1 MASAVRAG
9 PRLRRAVEGGELAGL
24 PAGLRAEL
32 EAALASEGAVVPFS
46 LLRRLHAALRE
57 AGSPLYLHE
66 LLEGSEID
74 LPEVPVPPRVG
85 EGRARAAGD
94 GGCPRPSQRLCPSL
108 PQNPELVAR
117 LERIKA
123 KLANEE
129 YRRMTRNITGQEVNG
144 TLAEF
149 GRQVRSVKAVVITI
163 FNFIVT
169 VVAAFACTY
178 LGSQYV
184 FVETAAVSEPVA
196 LEPACGTLCAGLAG
210 AADALPSAGSG
221 SRHAQ
226 GRLSLFL
233 RPQRVLSAVIVASVV
248 GLAELYVMVRTLEG
262 DLGKL

>member
-9 PRLRRAVEGGELAGL
+9 RRLRQAVEGGELAGL

-32 EAALASEGAVVPFS
+32 EAALASEGALVPFG

-74 LPEVPVPPRVG
+74 LPEVPVPPR
-85 EGRARAAGD
+85 
-94 GGCPRPSQRLCPSL
+94 
-108 PQNPELVAR
+108 NPELVAR

-129 YRRMTRNITGQEVNG
+129 YRRMTRNITGQEMNG

-184 FVETAAVSEPVA
+184 FAETAAVSEPVA
-196 LEPACGTLCAGLAG
+196 SEPTCGTLCASQAR
-210 AADALPSAGSG
+210 AADAPPGAGSG
-221 SRHAQ
+221 SRHTQ
-226 GRLSLFL
+226 GHLSLFL

>member
-9 PRLRRAVEGGELAGL
+9 RRLRRAAEGGELAGL

-32 EAALASEGAVVPFS
+32 RAALASEGALVPFG
-46 LLRRLHAALRE
+46 LLRSLHAALRE
-57 AGSPLYLHE
+57 AGSPLHLHE
-66 LLEGSEID
+66 LLEGSEIH
-74 LPEVPVPPRVG
+74 LPEVPVPPR
-85 EGRARAAGD
+85 
-94 GGCPRPSQRLCPSL
+94 
-108 PQNPELVAR
+108 NPELVAR

-129 YRRMTRNITGQEVNG
+129 YRRMTRNITGQETNG

-184 FVETAAVSEPVA
+184 FAETAAVSEPA
-196 LEPACGTLCAGLAG
+196 AASEPAPSEPAGGALCAGRAERQRC
-210 AADALPSAGSG
+210 ALPRLGS
-221 SRHAQ
+221 SRRHAR
-226 GRLSLFL
+226 GHRSLFMSPA
-233 RPQRVLSAVIVASVV
+233 RPVSGNR
-248 GLAELYVMVRTLEG
+248 GLGGWAG
-262 DLGKL
+262 

>member
-9 PRLRRAVEGGELAGL
+9 RRLRQAVEGSELAGL
-24 PAGLRAEL
+24 PADLRAEL
-32 EAALASEGAVVPFS
+32 EAALASQGALVPFR
-46 LLRRLHAALRE
+46 LLRRLRAALRE
-57 AGSPLYLHE
+57 AGSPLYLHQ

-74 LPEVPVPPRVG
+74 FPEVPVPPR
-85 EGRARAAGD
+85 
-94 GGCPRPSQRLCPSL
+94 
-108 PQNPELVAR
+108 NPELVAR

-129 YRRMTRNITGQEVNG
+129 YQRMTRNITGQQMNG

-184 FVETAAVSEPVA
+184 FAETAA
-196 LEPACGTLCAGLAG
+196 
-210 AADALPSAGSG
+210 
-221 SRHAQ
+221 
-226 GRLSLFL
+226 
-233 RPQRVLSAVIVASVV
+233 RVLSAVIVASVV

>member
-1 MASAVRAG
+1 
-9 PRLRRAVEGGELAGL
+9 

-32 EAALASEGAVVPFS
+32 EAALASEGALVPFS

-66 LLEGSEID
+66 LLEGSEIHF
-74 LPEVPVPPRVG
+74 PEVPVPPR
-85 EGRARAAGD
+85 
-94 GGCPRPSQRLCPSL
+94 
-108 PQNPELVAR
+108 NPELVAR

-129 YRRMTRNITGQEVNG
+129 YQRMTRNITGQVRDLTAPNH
-144 TLAEF
+144 LSPF
-149 GRQVRSVKAVVITI
+149 SLVRSVKAVVITI

-184 FVETAAVSEPVA
+184 FAETAA
-196 LEPACGTLCAGLAG
+196 
-210 AADALPSAGSG
+210 
-221 SRHAQ
+221 
-226 GRLSLFL
+226 
-233 RPQRVLSAVIVASVV
+233 RVLSAVIVASVV

>member
-1 MASAVRAG
+1 G
-9 PRLRRAVEGGELAGL
+9 LA
-24 PAGLRAEL
+24 AGLRAEL

-46 LLRRLHAALRE
+46 LLRRLHAGLRE

-74 LPEVPVPPRVG
+74 LPEVPVPPR
-85 EGRARAAGD
+85 
-94 GGCPRPSQRLCPSL
+94 
-108 PQNPELVAR
+108 NPELVAR

-129 YRRMTRNITGQEVNG
+129 YRRMTRNVTGQVRG
-144 TLAEF
+144 LLHRLLSGF
-149 GRQVRSVKAVVITI
+149 DPQQHGLRSVKAVVITI

-184 FVETAAVSEPVA
+184 FAETAA
-196 LEPACGTLCAGLAG
+196 
-210 AADALPSAGSG
+210 
-221 SRHAQ
+221 
-226 GRLSLFL
+226 
-233 RPQRVLSAVIVASVV
+233 RVLSAVIVASVV